1 MSDEG
6 YKRLKKQLEKAL
18 AECASL
24 RKENASLRALLCE
37 SSREDHLEKDN
48 IMFVEHTNVAGMSNV
63 VTNGSTPSEKVALF
77 RSLFRGREDVYAVRW
92 EGRGG
97 RSGYAP
103 ACRNEWTKPVCR
115 KPEIK
120 CNACEYR
127 ELLSVTDQVIFD
139 HLAGR
144 HTAGIY
150 PLLQDETCWF
160 LALDFD
166 KKSWQDD
173 AAAFLE
179 TCGEMQIPAALE
191 RSRSGNGAHVWVFF
205 EKPIPASL
213 VRNLGTYI
221 LTRTMEH
228 RHQIGLDSYD
238 RIFPNQNTLPK
249 GGFGNLIA
257 LPLQRVPRNKNNSV
271 FLNEEFELYPD
282 QWFFLSTLRKMQFS
296 EVEAIVRDASHNGGV
311 LCVRNSTEDEVNNSA
326 PWELPPS
333 KRIPEKNIQCPLPFV
348 VRVVQSNL
356 IYIEKDSLPSAFLN
370 RLMCLAAFQ
379 NPEFYKAQA
388 MRLSTFGKPRVISC
402 AEDFPSY
409 IGLPRGCLDE
419 VIELFETHDIK
430 IDLIDERFPGR
441 RLDVSFQGE
450 LNVLQKKAAE
460 ALEAHDIG
468 VLSAPT
474 AFGKTVLAAWII
486 AQRKVNTLIM
496 VHRRQLLDQWRE
508 RLSSF
513 LNIPIESIGQIGGGK
528 DCRTGLLDV
537 GTIQSLI
544 RKGVVKDLVADYG
557 QVVVDECHHVSAVSF
572 EQVLKQVKAR
582 YVFGLTATPVRKD
595 GHHPIIT
602 MQCGPIRFRVNPK
615 KQAALRPFEHVI
627 YPRYTNFV
635 VTEDAQKKGIQ
646 EIYTAL
652 IKDESRNDL
661 IFDDILMSLERGR
674 SPLFLTERTE
684 HLEYFADRLQGFSR
698 NILVFRGG
706 MGKKQRQDLR
716 LQMASISD
724 DEERLII
731 ATGRFIGEGF
741 DDARLDTLFLAFPIS
756 WRGTL
761 QQYAGRIHRLHTN
774 KKFVEVFDYVD
785 INVPV
790 LMRMYEKR
798 MKGYSALGY
807 QVKEYDEVRKHGL
820 VLNRV
825 LF

>member
-1 MSDEG
+1 MDLKNRYQHILQVFLHSKSISVPYFLVLFISVAFVILCFYIQLRYNYASDTLWLLVLPIILFVVFFICIG
-6 YKRLKKQLEKAL
+6 YELTVKLHDHNM
-18 AECASL
+18 AEYLQTYDRGLWKTYGAILLCL
-24 RKENASLRALLCE
+24 LTLIMIPALLF
-37 SSREDHLEKDN
+37 S
-48 IMFVEHTNVAGMSNV
+48 
-63 VTNGSTPSEKVALF
+63 
-77 RSLFRGREDVYAVRW
+77 
-92 EGRGG
+92 
-97 RSGYAP
+97 
-103 ACRNEWTKPVCR
+103 
-115 KPEIK
+115 
-120 CNACEYR
+120 
-127 ELLSVTDQVIFD
+127 
-139 HLAGR
+139 
-144 HTAGIY
+144 
-150 PLLQDETCWF
+150 
-160 LALDFD
+160 
-166 KKSWQDD
+166 
-173 AAAFLE
+173 AFLE

-379 NPEFYKAQA
+379 NPEFYNAQA

-674 SPLFLTERTE
+674 SPLLLTERTE

-731 ATGRFIGEGF
+731 ATGRYIGEGF